1 MEAVYHQVNSRIF
14 HDWNYPTSSS
24 KVAEGLRHQP
34 CASIMSCKAVV
45 AVEAIRHMAITLG
58 ANMLAA
64 VHE

>member
-1 MEAVYHQVNSRIF
+1 MEAVYHEVNSRIF
-14 HDWNYPTSSS
+14 HDWNSPTSSS
-24 KVAEGLRHQP
+24 KVAEGLRHKP

-45 AVEAIRHMAITLG
+45 AGEAMAITLG